1 MAPEPTMN
9 NLTNR
14 VFAVIVGALVL
25 AFVVVIAVAIT
36 THPTPTSSSAAAVP
50 PLVNTA
56 KKLTPKQQA
65 AWAAALRKQQV
76 AQDKQQAK
84 QQAAQ
89 DKELRVQ
96 YAQIIDNATLD
107 MGIESTTRATGPDRT
122 TLYIKDVLAGRV
134 GARAIE
140 RGLPSVPG
148 LIALKAL
155 GFRKVIYTN
164 GFESELGETYSWTI
178 E

>member
-1 MAPEPTMN
+1 MRVLKAIFIFTVMVVALGQIVRLITSVASSHLPESSPNAASKT
-9 NLTNR
+9 
-14 VFAVIVGALVL
+14 VL
-25 AFVVVIAVAIT
+25 QPA
-36 THPTPTSSSAAAVP
+36 
-50 PLVNTA
+50 NTG
-56 KKLTPKQQA
+56 KKLTSKQQA
-65 AWAAALRKQQV
+65 VQEKQQE
-76 AQDKQQAK
+76 K

-140 RGLPSVPG
+140 RGLLSGQG

-155 GFRKVIYTN
+155 GFKKIVYTN

-178 E
+178 K

>member
-1 MAPEPTMN
+1 MN

-14 VFAVIVGALVL
+14 AFAVIVGALVL
-25 AFVVVIAVAIT
+25 AFVVMIAVSVT
-36 THPTPTSSSAAAVP
+36 TIPTQKSSSAAAAAP
-50 PLVNTA
+50 PPVNTG
-56 KKLTPKQQA
+56 KQLTPKQQA

-140 RGLPSVPG
+140 RGLLSGPG

-155 GFRKVIYTN
+155 GFRKVVYTN

-178 E
+178 K